1 VLPRPLRLGVRSA
14 AAVFAAASVAGATAL
29 VAGPAGGV
37 PAPCDEADTTP
48 AATAVPPPECVE
60 TTTVV
65 TTTTT
70 TDTLATTTTTD
81 AVTTVELAPPE
92 PPVTQPAETIPPPT
106 TTTQTL
112 ATAPRTADARK
123 PRARPKTATAPTASS
138 GASGTTAAGP
148 PHNGTPSLAGGPYV
162 FPVLADVSFSDSWG
176 AVRADVGWHH
186 GVDIFAPLGSPVVA
200 VADGVLF
207 SVGWNDIGGRR
218 LWLRDRAGN
227 FFYYAHLSRFAP
239 VAVDGARVRAGT
251 VIGFV
256 GNTGDAAGTPSHLH
270 FEIHPASL
278 LSLGYDGA
286 VDPYSYVSRWQRL
299 TKAGVAAL
307 SLRASAGPAP
317 GAILVGYTDI
327 SSAEGLSPGGLSETL
342 AEPIVAEPLAAGPA
356 LTRPAERAVSPLRAG
371 GAQIARALDA
381 EAAHPRKTEAVWDAL
396 SSCESGGNWNANTGN
411 GYVGGLQFL
420 PQTWSGH
427 GGGEFAP
434 SADRATRDEQI
445 AVAERVLASQGW
457 RAWPACS
464 ARLGLSA
471 AWRAP

>member
-1 VLPRPLRLGVRSA
+1 
-14 AAVFAAASVAGATAL
+14 
-29 VAGPAGGV
+29 
-37 PAPCDEADTTP
+37 
-48 AATAVPPPECVE
+48 
-60 TTTVV
+60 VV

-70 TDTLATTTTTD
+70 TDTLPTTTTD
-81 AVTTVELAPPE
+81 AVTTVELPPPE
-92 PPVTQPAETIPPPT
+92 PPVTQPAEAIPPPT
-106 TTTQTL
+106 TTTQAL
-112 ATAPRTADARK
+112 ATAPRTPGAATADARK
-123 PRARPKTATAPTASS
+123 PRARPKTAPTESS
-138 GASGTTAAGP
+138 RGSGTVGAGP
-148 PHNGTPSLAGGPYV
+148 LDNGTPSLAGGRYV

-186 GVDIFAPLGSPVVA
+186 GIDVFAPLGSPVVA

-227 FFYYAHLSRFAP
+227 FFYFAHLSRFAP
-239 VAVDGARVRAGT
+239 VAVEGARVRAGT

-256 GNTGDAAGTPSHLH
+256 GNTGDAAGSPFHLH

-286 VDPYSYVSRWQRL
+286 VDPYPYISVWQRL
-299 TKAGVAAL
+299 TEAGVAAL

-327 SSAEGLSPGGLSETL
+327 SSAEGLSRGHLSETL
-342 AEPIVAEPLAAGPA
+342 AAPIVAEPLAAGPA
-356 LTRPAERAVSPLRAG
+356 PTRPAERAAAPMRAG
-371 GAQIARALDA
+371 DAQIARALDA
-381 EAAHPRKTEAVWDAL
+381 EAARPRNSETVWDAL

-427 GGGEFAP
+427 GGGEFAA
-434 SADRATRDEQI
+434 SADRATRVEQI

-471 AWRAP
+471 AWRTP